1 MYKTRCEPRS
11 AARPRGGA
19 CPYLIPSLLENQEGE
34 NLSFLCFGRGNQAV
48 ETCGLVCCRLHDLG
62 VPAARRPSG
71 GRRAARGRAAALRA
85 GGLPAALRSAGP
97 AAAVPPTRSAP
108 PHSGMPDRAPTP
120 DQKTTHRSATH
131 TWSAAHTS
139 EPCLGQEAIGC
150 CTEALEATAATA
162 ATAAGASQPPAH
174 GQPAQHALG

>member
-1 MYKTRCEPRS
+1 MYKTSVVNLALPIPNPLSARKPRRRES
-11 AARPRGGA
+11 VLLVFRQRESSSRNLRPCVLPA
-19 CPYLIPSLLENQEGE
+19 T
-34 NLSFLCFGRGNQAV
+34 SFG
-48 ETCGLVCCRLHDLG
+48 LG